1 MFDQVFGEEFLTH
14 VANDTAPNSV
24 PSKVKEVSSPSWRRA
39 DIQGLRAIAVIA
51 VIAYHAGLPIPGG
64 FTGVD
69 IFFVISGFVITE
81 MLFREK
87 IATGAIKL
95 RTFYMRRFR
104 RLMPALAVLVSV
116 TIVAGWLIYTSQSAQ
131 DLTAQTG
138 LGAMFFGANVVIA
151 MTTGNYFDAPAEAN
165 PLLHTWSLSVEE
177 QFYFVFPAILLVGWS
192 MRKVRSTKIVMSI
205 TLVTISLISFG
216 LAVWGAS
223 EGVQKAD
230 SFSWLIGFYSPFTR
244 FWEFSVGALI
254 ALALPQLKLGFR
266 TATVLSFL
274 GLVIG
279 ATGLL
284 LISDQTPFPGTWTL
298 LPVAAT
304 ALLLIGGTRSSV
316 FTRALSTGPMVKTGD
331 WSYSLYLWH
340 WPFIV
345 FAIYIWPGLWYV
357 PLIAA
362 LISFIPALASFYAIE
377 QRFRKPGTTGKSKN
391 WKLILP
397 TWTIPSVLALAL
409 IMSSSLAWIPNPS
422 RATTNQIYAGEIGFG
437 SMESTLLEYR
447 NTCGPFPLPAL
458 PGMTEERITCI
469 QSLPSDGIEI
479 AIIGDSHALA
489 LYPGFVRAF
498 PENNVAW
505 LDTKGGTDSSHPNF
519 QEILSFVNSQPSIR
533 VVILSAF
540 WALRG
545 VDPEGIQT
553 ALRSLVSNGKT
564 SIITDDI
571 PSFEFG
577 PERCA
582 IGNDSALQPLCDQD
596 RAIFDSE
603 REKYAPAIIE
613 AAAKTP
619 GALFI
624 KTSDLFCSD
633 AECSMLRDNVIQF
646 ADSNHVNF
654 EGSDL
659 LTSVIAEQGNLNKL
673 LESAG

>member
-1 MFDQVFGEEFLTH
+1 MEHNTITDSQST
-14 VANDTAPNSV
+14 TAIS
-24 PSKVKEVSSPSWRRA
+24 SWRRA
-39 DIQGLRAIAVIA
+39 DIQGLRAIAVVA
-51 VIAYHAGLPIPGG
+51 VIAYHAGLPLPGG

-87 IATGAIKL
+87 IATGTIKL
-95 RTFYMRRFR
+95 RNFYIRRFR

-116 TIVAGWLIYTSQSAQ
+116 TIIAGWFLYNSQSAQ
-131 DLTAQTG
+131 ELTARTG
-138 LGAMFFGANVVIA
+138 LGAMFFSANVVVA
-151 MTTGNYFDAPAEAN
+151 LTTGNYFDAPAEAN

-192 MRKVRSTKIVMSI
+192 LRRVRSTKVAIAI
-205 TLVTISLISFG
+205 ILLTISLVSFG
-216 LAVWGAS
+216 LAIWGSS

-230 SFSWLIGFYSPFTR
+230 SLSWLIGFYSPFTR

-254 ALALPQLKLGFR
+254 ALALPALKIGLR
-266 TATVLSFL
+266 TAAALSL
-274 GLVIG
+274 VGLVLG
-279 ATGLL
+279 GTGLL
-284 LISDQTPFPGTWTL
+284 LISDETPFPSTWTL

-304 ALLLIGGTRSSV
+304 ALLLIGGMRSSV
-316 FTRALSTGPMVKTGD
+316 FTRALSVRPMVKTGD

-345 FAIYIWPGLWYV
+345 FAIYIWPNVWYV
-357 PLIAA
+357 ALIAA
-362 LISFIPALASFYAIE
+362 LFSFIPALASYYAIE
-377 QRFRKPGTTGKSKN
+377 QRFRKPSTTGKNKN
-391 WKLILP
+391 WQLVLP

-469 QSLPSDGIEI
+469 QSQPSDGIEI

-498 PENNVAW
+498 PQNNVAS

-519 QEILSFVNSQPSIR
+519 QELLAFVNSQPSIK
-533 VVILSAF
+533 VVVLSAF

-545 VDPEGIQT
+545 VDPAGIQN
-553 ALRSLVSNGKT
+553 ALNSLVSNGKT
-564 SIITDDI
+564 PIITDDI
-571 PSFEFG
+571 PSFEFE
-577 PERCA
+577 PDRCA
-582 IGNDSALQPLCDQD
+582 ISQGSALQPLCTQD
-596 RAIFDSE
+596 RAIFDAE

-619 GALFI
+619 GAIFVR
-624 KTSDLFCSD
+624 TSDLFCS
-633 AECSMLRDNVIQF
+633 ETQCSMLRDDVLHY
-646 ADSNHVNF
+646 ADSNHVNY

-659 LTSVIAEQGNLNKL
+659 LTSVIIDQAEIESVLNQ
-673 LESAG
+673 